1 MSYTLNQIASEAFV
15 TAKSKGFHDGKD
27 FTSIEWQL
35 SKIALIHSE
44 GSEVLEA
51 LRKKRGE
58 RAVVEEICDIL
69 IRTFD
74 FYAALKDDGVVESDL
89 DEVFWEKM
97 LKNKARP
104 QMHGV
109 LA

>member
-1 MSYTLNQIASEAFV
+1 MSLDKLAADAFANASN
-15 TAKSKGFHDGKD
+15 KGFHDGKD

-51 LRKKRGE
+51 LRKEKGE
-58 RAVVEEICDIL
+58 QEVVEEIADIL
-69 IRTFD
+69 IRTLD
-74 FYAALKDDGVVESDL
+74 FYQALYEGGVVSLSL
-89 DEVFWEKM
+89 DDVYHQKSN
-97 LKNKARP
+97 KNAGRP
-104 QMHGV
+104 RMHGV